1 MTARP
6 ITDHNGAGAMNAA
19 VTSSAEVAKRVP
31 NGRRPIVLGV
41 EELLYSLDQV
51 ARRLSVNPETLRR
64 AIRAG
69 RLRAIVF
76 PGRAGTRISDSA
88 LQDYLRSLER
98 GRA

>member
-6 ITDHNGAGAMNAA
+6 AAPNGTD
-19 VTSSAEVAKRVP
+19 VTKVDHATLGQVGRPSS
-31 NGRRPIVLGV
+31 NGRRPVVLGI
-41 EELLYSLDQV
+41 EELLYTLDQV
-51 ARRLSVNPETLRR
+51 AGRLSVNPETLRR

-88 LQDYLRSLER
+88 LQEYLRSLER

>member
-1 MTARP
+1 MPAP
-6 ITDHNGAGAMNAA
+6 
-19 VTSSAEVAKRVP
+19 SAEAGKRAS
-31 NGRRPIVLGV
+31 NGRRPVVLGV
-41 EELLYSLDQV
+41 EEPLFKLDDV
-51 ARRLSVNPETLRR
+51 ARRLRVNPETLRR